1 MDFKIWNQRAFFI
14 AMIGCIQSLIFTT
27 IAMLFY
33 PGGTF
38 NDPSTIGYSF
48 WSNLFSDL
56 GRTVAHSGDSNLIS
70 SLIYNSSLFVM
81 GVLLIPYF
89 VGMLLHFKERKDGK
103 GFIIAGSIIGIP
115 IAISFIGASLTPAD
129 LFYSIHVTFGFFAFG
144 TTLPLVILYTFGI
157 FQNKGYPNRYGYVYI
172 ALGVMLFIFVLLM
185 AFSFSEEGVMAV
197 FAAGQNII
205 VYGLTGCFLFQA
217 YGAWM
222 ELKNIKIDNI

>member
-1 MDFKIWNQRAFFI
+1 MDLKIWNQRAFFN

-27 IAMLFY
+27 IAMFFY

-56 GRTVAHSGDSNLIS
+56 GRTVAHSLDSNLIS
-70 SLIYNSSLFVM
+70 SLIYNSSLFIM
-81 GVLLIPYF
+81 GALLIPYF
-89 VGMLLHFKERKDGK
+89 IGMLLQFKERKDGK

-129 LFYSIHVTFGFFAFG
+129 LFYNIHVSFGFFAFG

-157 FQNKGYPNRYGYVYI
+157 
-172 ALGVMLFIFVLLM
+172 L
-185 AFSFSEEGVMAV
+185 
-197 FAAGQNII
+197 
-205 VYGLTGCFLFQA
+205 
-217 YGAWM
+217 
-222 ELKNIKIDNI
+222 